1 MLNIGAN
8 VDEQGIDGDLDSL
21 RQYLSCLAKNE
32 FEVVELP
39 IHGLDVIRCGKI
51 DQRALREV
59 LTVLADFPFRYTVH
73 APHALNLMDS
83 RDRSTHVDVLR
94 SSLEFA
100 SHINASALV
109 YHPGRYVPEELF
121 FFGQAL
127 KQPEDKKKYLRDM
140 EASAIRLVSEDF
152 PNVLICME
160 NARPYLFHSPYCY
173 AEFLESLKEQV
184 VKIDRPNVRMTI
196 DFGHLYLAAGFYDFE
211 PIQSIRG
218 ASALI
223 AHAHIHDNF
232 GIPTYYNET
241 EPSRL
246 IPFGKGDCHMPIGW
260 GTRRGEDTWSMQQN
274 REPACS

>member
-1 MLNIGAN
+1 
-8 VDEQGIDGDLDSL
+8 
-21 RQYLSCLAKNE
+21 
-32 FEVVELP
+32 
-39 IHGLDVIRCGKI
+39 
-51 DQRALREV
+51 
-59 LTVLADFPFRYTVH
+59 
-73 APHALNLMDS
+73 MDS

-260 GTRRGEDTWSMQQN
+260 GKIPVHNFLSAFVVGYEGALLLETGRRYLEHAAESRARLQLMCDSIISASLKAE
-274 REPACS
+274 RAEEKRVA